1 MKNIWSIICE
11 KSSIDAQTNLLSL
24 FNCIEE
30 VQLMID
36 KEKMPKSDKLVIP
49 FNLQLISFWTIE
61 DDTKDNSVETKI
73 DLVDPKGKILNEFPV
88 TLKAKKGEKR
98 LRSVTNMQG
107 MQITEGGR
115 YCYRI
120 LQKKGAKFEV
130 ASETPLD
137 VNLSYKILDN
147 NQTVIA

>member
-11 KSSIDAQTNLLSL
+11 KSSVDSQTNLLSL

-30 VQLMID
+30 IQLTID
-36 KEKMPKSDKLVIP
+36 KANMPKSDKLVIP
-49 FNLQLISFWTIE
+49 FNLQFISFWIIE
-61 DDTKDNSVETKI
+61 DDTKDNSVEAKI
-73 DLVDPKGKILNEFPV
+73 SLIDPKGNILNEFPV

-98 LRSVTNMQG
+98 LRNITNMQG

-120 LQKKGAKFEV
+120 SQKKGSKFEV

-137 VNLSYKILDN
+137 INLSYKILDN
-147 NQTVIA
+147 TSNNK

>member
-24 FNCIEE
+24 FNCVEE

-36 KEKMPKSDKLVIP
+36 KDKMPKSDKLVIP
-49 FNLQLISFWTIE
+49 FNLQLISFWAIE
-61 DDTKDNSVETKI
+61 DSSKDNLAEIKI
-73 DLVDPKGKILNEFPV
+73 DLVDPKGKILNEFSV

-98 LRSVTNMQG
+98 LRSITNMQG
-107 MQITEGGR
+107 IQITEGGR

-120 LQKKGAKFEV
+120 LQKKGIKFEV

-137 VNLSYKILDN
+137 INLSYKILDN
-147 NQTVIA
+147 NPSSK